1 MKDHSSRNVPARK
14 IRYLVLVGLTTGA
27 LWLLFHFS
35 SRDESLVPEI
45 REYYDEEEGI
55 RAGLEK
61 EMQQLR
67 ELISATDSQTPT
79 TARRDDV
86 SIIQAL
92 EKQLSG
98 AQAAAEAQTRAWR
111 AAEERKK
118 SLEYRVA
125 QMEAKKTA
133 VHKAAAS
140 TAATPAP
147 TVLEPAT
154 PPPVIAQQ
162 HSDHD
167 HGHAHDASNQAVFTK
182 PGQDSYFDRHFQRR
196 CAHLQEHEHE
206 QNGKVHVP
214 REHLYAIIGVHSV
227 LQNSQQRN
235 AIRET
240 WAAEA
245 KKLRIPTANGKNDV
259 RLEFVIADHKSDW
272 SASEQATLDA
282 EMRQYED
289 IVLLPHIDKKH
300 HFTGTTR
307 IWFQRSACFYVPQ
320 FLIKVSDD
328 TYVRVPELMEAL
340 QKKQQHKLYWGH
352 IHEDVD
358 GHEDEVF
365 NGFRVGKYMP
375 FANGNVYVL
384 SADVVEWLAKA
395 PINLKYFK
403 SEDVSVGMWVHALQL
418 HVQHEPRF
426 TAKVPSDDGWY
437 CRADMLSQP
446 KLSATQMRSYHEKAT
461 SGHTPCEK

>member
-45 REYYDEEEGI
+45 REYYDEVICFIIEHTLMHAPPQEEGI

-259 RLEFVIADHKSDW
+259 RW
-272 SASEQATLDA
+272 
-282 EMRQYED
+282 
-289 IVLLPHIDKKH
+289 
-300 HFTGTTR
+300 
-307 IWFQRSACFYVPQ
+307 
-320 FLIKVSDD
+320 
-328 TYVRVPELMEAL
+328 
-340 QKKQQHKLYWGH
+340 
-352 IHEDVD
+352 
-358 GHEDEVF
+358 
-365 NGFRVGKYMP
+365 
-375 FANGNVYVL
+375 
-384 SADVVEWLAKA
+384 A
-395 PINLKYFK
+395 P
-403 SEDVSVGMWVHALQL
+403 
-418 HVQHEPRF
+418 
-426 TAKVPSDDGWY
+426 
-437 CRADMLSQP
+437 
-446 KLSATQMRSYHEKAT
+446 
-461 SGHTPCEK
+461 